1 MNAEKEKSAVGVGA
15 PATEKEI
22 NSENI
27 ITQAVEKINSC
38 NPKISGRNSRYA
50 SAIAEPVKK
59 ALAQFCTQQEEFS
72 RAVLDG
78 GTTEDCINAVVKRIT
93 GKTSVSD
100 LDVYQAAAEFFF
112 PGAKIE
118 FRMLLHMS
126 EYELLEDK
134 TPEPEQP
141 KRSIDLSLDSL
152 LDW

>member
-1 MNAEKEKSAVGVGA
+1 MNDTKKSAVGVGA

-27 ITQAVEKINSC
+27 ITQAIEKINSC
-38 NPKISGRNSRYA
+38 NPKTSGRYA

-126 EYELLEDK
+126 EYELIEDK

>member
-1 MNAEKEKSAVGVGA
+1 MNDTKKSAVGVGA

-27 ITQAVEKINSC
+27 ITQAIEKINSC
-38 NPKISGRNSRYA
+38 NPKTSGRYA

>member
-1 MNAEKEKSAVGVGA
+1 M
-15 PATEKEI
+15 
-22 NSENI
+22 
-27 ITQAVEKINSC
+27 
-38 NPKISGRNSRYA
+38 
-50 SAIAEPVKK
+50 
-59 ALAQFCTQQEEFS
+59 
-72 RAVLDG
+72 LDG